1 MSASEKLRSLS
12 GGWEIGEKEEEAEVE
27 DVSTGSFSRFSVG
40 DGLGNQECWSSRAC
54 KVVSYLSSRLGFPEL
69 DEDEVQRREMFSARL
84 KAFEIDV
91 SKGIWSHAGFV
102 IALDLLSS
110 EHFMIATRTDFS
122 RVC

>member
-1 MSASEKLRSLS
+1 MRSLS
-12 GGWEIGEKEEEAEVE
+12 GGWEIEEEEEEANVE
-27 DVSTGSFSRFSVG
+27 DLSTGSFSSFSVS
-40 DGLGNQECWSSRAC
+40 DGLGNQECWSLRAC
-54 KVVSYLSSRLGFPEL
+54 KVVPCLSSRLGFLEL
-69 DEDEVQRREMFSARL
+69 DEDEVRRRKMVSARL

>member
-1 MSASEKLRSLS
+1 MS
-12 GGWEIGEKEEEAEVE
+12 GGWEIEEEEEEAEVE
-27 DVSTGSFSRFSVG
+27 DVSTGSFSRLSVG

-54 KVVSYLSSRLGFPEL
+54 EVVSSLSSRLDFLEL

-84 KAFEIDV
+84 KAFEIGV

-102 IALDLLSS
+102 IAQDLLSS
-110 EHFMIATRTDFS
+110 EDFMIATRTDFS

>member
-1 MSASEKLRSLS
+1 M
-12 GGWEIGEKEEEAEVE
+12 E

-40 DGLGNQECWSSRAC
+40 DGLGNQECWSLRAC
-54 KVVSYLSSRLGFPEL
+54 EVVSCLFSRPGFLHHDLEL
-69 DEDEVQRREMFSARL
+69 DEDKVRRREMFLARL

-91 SKGIWSHAGFV
+91 SKGIWPHAGFV

-122 RVC
+122 RVCEMVDSGPL

>member
-1 MSASEKLRSLS
+1 MS
-12 GGWEIGEKEEEAEVE
+12 GGWEFEEKEEEAEVE
-27 DVSTGSFSRFSVG
+27 DVSTGNVSRFPVG
-40 DGLGNQECWSSRAC
+40 DGLGDRECWSSRAYE
-54 KVVSYLSSRLGFPEL
+54 VVSYLFSRLGFLEL

-110 EHFMIATRTDFS
+110 EDFMIATRTDFS
-122 RVC
+122 HAR